1 MANWTF
7 LDPDAAARTW
17 QPQTYGKIST
27 PEPWV
32 ARVRECL
39 AGGYYQM
46 VVAAGAQSF
55 VGTPAE
61 VEAHIQRGNGS

>member
-1 MANWTF
+1 MANWKL

-39 AGGYYQM
+39 ADGHYQM
-46 VVAAGAQSF
+46 VVAAGGQSF
-55 VGTPAE
+55 VGRPAE
-61 VEAHIQRGNGS
+61 VEARIQTGGNS